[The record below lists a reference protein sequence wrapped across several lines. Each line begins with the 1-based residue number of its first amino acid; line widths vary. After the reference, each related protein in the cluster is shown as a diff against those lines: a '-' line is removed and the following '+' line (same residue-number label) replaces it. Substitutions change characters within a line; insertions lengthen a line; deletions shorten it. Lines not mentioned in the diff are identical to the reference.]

1 MSDKSPWADLARNF
15 GNTLGSLAE
24 LAEKLS
30 EAKAR
35 GEIKVER
42 KVRAR
47 TVDGGDL
54 DDLKDLASRLRT
66 VVNPAPA
73 PAQADAPARPLTVE
87 VHDEA
92 DKVVVLVKEPSLQ
105 AGRLRIHVDGD
116 MLELDAVDGDVSFHG
131 EAHLPCIVD
140 DRQRSMRGSLGL
152 IELSWPKP
160 EDARPK
166 PKLRKRKA

>member
-42 KVRAR
+42 KMSAR
-47 TVDGGDL
+47 TVHGAPL
-54 DDLKDLASRLRT
+54 DDLGELATRLRT
-66 VVNPAPA
+66 VVNPPKAAPQG
-73 PAQADAPARPLTVE
+73 PLPTKPLTLE

-92 DKVVVLVKEPSLQ
+92 DSVLVLIREPSLQ
-105 AGRLRIHVDGD
+105 AGRLRIEVDGD
-116 MLELDAVDGDVSFHG
+116 MLELDAVDGEMCFHG
-131 EAHLPCIVD
+131 EAQLPCAVD
-140 DRQRSMRGSLGL
+140 DRQRSIRGSLGL

-160 EDARPK
+160 ESSQPK
-166 PKLRKRKA
+166 PKPRKRKS